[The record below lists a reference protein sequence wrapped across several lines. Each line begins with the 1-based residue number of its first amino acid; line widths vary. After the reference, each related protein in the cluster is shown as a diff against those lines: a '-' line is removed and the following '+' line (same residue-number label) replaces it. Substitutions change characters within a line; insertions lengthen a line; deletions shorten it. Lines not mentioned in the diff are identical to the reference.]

1 MSLGGGIIIVIG
13 LSMIK
18 VKPGYEKSVY
28 RELQTKSE
36 IKDVYRLFGEYSF
49 FLVMQA
55 EGQTKLNQ
63 LMLDI
68 EEEEYVIKTRPFM
81 LMNGEPAEVF
91 SN

>member
-1 MSLGGGIIIVIG
+1 MV
-13 LSMIK
+13 K
-18 VKPGYEKSVY
+18 VKPGHEKSVY

-36 IKDVYRLFGEYSF
+36 IKDVYCLFGEYSF

-55 EGQTKLNQ
+55 EGQTRLNQ

-68 EEEEYVIKTRPFM
+68 EEEEYVIKTRPFT
-81 LMNGEPAEVF
+81 LMNDEPTEAS

>member
-1 MSLGGGIIIVIG
+1 
-13 LSMIK
+13 MIK
-18 VKPGYEKSVY
+18 VEPGYEKSVY

-81 LMNGEPAEVF
+81 LMNGEPAEDF
-91 SN
+91 SNC

>member
-1 MSLGGGIIIVIG
+1 
-13 LSMIK
+13 MIK
-18 VKPGYEKSVY
+18 VEPGYEKSVY
-28 RELQTKSE
+28 RELKTKSE

-55 EGQTKLNQ
+55 EGQTRLNQ

-68 EEEEYVIKTRPFM
+68 EEEEYVIKTRPFK
-81 LMNGEPAEVF
+81 LMNGELAEDF